1 VVTVVVPFHQDERL
15 PSSDIPRPEG
25 SAVVVAPELPDAGMW
40 PRLTVLYEHVADAVA
55 TARGIGR
62 PVVLSGD
69 CLVATAVL
77 TGLQRAALAP
87 SIVWFD
93 AHGDVHTLHTST
105 SGYPGGMALQLVMG
119 AHPELLSGSLG
130 LSPLT
135 ADQAVLVDA
144 RDLDPAEIDVLASGG
159 PRRIAVNDVTHAQL
173 PPGPLV
179 LHVDVDVVD
188 PDSMPG
194 LRFPAPGGP
203 SPTEVLSAAQRVM
216 DTGRVVAVDISCP
229 WLPTVEEADRENRAR
244 MVNALAA
251 LEPSIQA

>member
-1 VVTVVVPFHQDERL
+1 VVTVIVPFHQDERL
-15 PSSDIPRPEG
+15 PSFDIPRPDGE
-25 SAVVVAPELPDAGMW
+25 AVVIDAELPDAGMW
-40 PRLTVLYEHVADAVA
+40 PRLQVLYEHVADAVA
-55 TARGIGR
+55 SAQEAGR

-77 TGLQRAALAP
+77 TGLQRAAVSP

-93 AHGDVHTLHTST
+93 AHGDVHTPQTST

-119 AHPELLSGSLG
+119 AHPELLAEALG

-135 ADQAVLVDA
+135 SDRAVLVDA
-144 RDLDPAEIDVLASGG
+144 RDLDPAEVEVLASGG
-159 PRRIAVNDVTHAQL
+159 PRRIAVHEVTAEQL

-188 PDSMPG
+188 PASMPG

-203 SPTEVLSAAQRVM
+203 GPTEVLSAAQRVM

-229 WLPTVEEADRENRAR
+229 WLPTVDEAERAHR
-244 MVNALAA
+244 AHMVTALAT
-251 LEPSIQA
+251 LEPSSQP